1 MEDKKWKLLKFD
13 KGDIMFYL
21 IFGVILIYI
30 WQRSNISINYYFP
43 FIILCIVI
51 YLRQDYYHNIDLKID
66 HKLVDIKNII
76 LKDNNYKNIENN
88 AEILYWLNNIY
99 IYKTYN
105 SNNFK
110 ILLNLLNKFYSNND
124 IYYLHLCL
132 KTYNDFIY
140 SLPIELSENHYLNK
154 LEFKKILYKNLK
166 NQKYK
171 MVEMQS
177 YIPYNFYNDY
187 FNNYL

>member
-30 WQRSNISINYYFP
+30 WQQSKISINYFFP
-43 FIILCIVI
+43 FIILCIII
-51 YLRQDYYHNIDLKID
+51 YFRQDYLHHIDLKID
-66 HKLVDIKNII
+66 HKLLDIKNTI
-76 LKDNNYKNIENN
+76 LKDNNYISIEKNP
-88 AEILYWLNNIY
+88 EILYWLNNIY

-124 IYYLHLCL
+124 IYYLHLSL
-132 KTYNDFIY
+132 KSYDDFIY

-154 LEFKKILYKNLK
+154 LELKKILYKNLK
-166 NQKYK
+166 SPKYK

-177 YIPYNFYNDY
+177 YIPYNFENDY
-187 FNNYL
+187 FNNYI

>member
-1 MEDKKWKLLKFD
+1 MEDKIWKLLKFD

-30 WQRSNISINYYFP
+30 WQQSNISINYFFP
-43 FIILCIVI
+43 FSILCIII
-51 YLRQDYYHNIDLKID
+51 YLRQDYLHNLNLQVD
-66 HKLVDIKNII
+66 HKLLDIKKTI
-76 LKDNNYKNIENN
+76 LKDNYRYLEKSP
-88 AEILYWLNNIY
+88 EILYLLNDIY

-105 SNNFK
+105 PHNFK
-110 ILLNLLNKFYSNND
+110 TFLNLLNKFYSNND

-132 KTYNDFIY
+132 KTYDDFIY

>member
-1 MEDKKWKLLKFD
+1 MKENNWKLLKFD

-30 WQRSNISINYYFP
+30 WRESKISINYFFP
-43 FIILCIVI
+43 FIILCIII
-51 YLRQDYYHNIDLKID
+51 YFRQDYLHHIDLKID
-66 HKLVDIKNII
+66 HKLLDIKNTI
-76 LKDNNYKNIENN
+76 LKDNNYISIEKNP
-88 AEILYWLNNIY
+88 EILYWLNNIY

-124 IYYLHLCL
+124 IYYLHLSL
-132 KTYNDFIY
+132 KSYDDFIY

-154 LEFKKILYKNLK
+154 LELKKILYKNLK
-166 NQKYK
+166 SPKYK

-177 YIPYNFYNDY
+177 YIPYNFENDY
-187 FNNYL
+187 FNNYI